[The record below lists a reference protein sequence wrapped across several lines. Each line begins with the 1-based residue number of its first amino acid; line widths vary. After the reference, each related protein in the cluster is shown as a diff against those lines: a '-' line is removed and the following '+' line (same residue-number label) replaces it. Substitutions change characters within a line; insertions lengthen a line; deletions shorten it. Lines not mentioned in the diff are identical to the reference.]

1 MQIKC
6 YISSRINNRK
16 EATVSIK
23 SLKNLVAVS
32 AIALTS
38 ACAFNGQLQR
48 PEATFDPYESANRKI
63 FAFNDGFYEHVMFPI
78 AKGYRK
84 ITTPSV
90 RERVRT
96 FVANL
101 KEPVSAANHLLQ
113 LEFAD
118 SLTNLGRFA
127 LNTTMGLG
135 GMYDVAQGWNLKP
148 SQTSFNETL
157 ASWCVAEGPYV
168 VVPFIGASTPRGITG
183 TLVDAVADPVYWA
196 TRNDANVHDKL
207 SYSYNAVK
215 YISVA
220 ENYEGLYEDLKH
232 NSVDFYSTMRS
243 AYRQNQSK
251 LKCRFANAPEAAAY
265 DFDFDVEEE

>member
-1 MQIKC
+1 M
-6 YISSRINNRK
+6 S
-16 EATVSIK
+16 TTF
-23 SLKNLVAVS
+23 LKKLVAVS
-32 AIALTS
+32 AVALTS
-38 ACAFNGQLQR
+38 ACAFDGQLQR
-48 PEATFDPYESANRKI
+48 PEATFDPYESTNRKI

-118 SLTNLGRFA
+118 SLKNLGRFA

-135 GMYDVAQGWNLKP
+135 GMYDVAQGWHLSP
-148 SQTSFNETL
+148 AQTSFNETL
-157 ASWCVAEGPYV
+157 ASWCVAEGPYM

-183 TLVDAVADPVYWA
+183 TLVDAAADPVYWA
-196 TRNDANVHDKL
+196 TQNDANIHDKITYT
-207 SYSYNAVK
+207 YSAVK
-215 YISVA
+215 YTSVA
-220 ENYEGLYEDLKH
+220 ENYMGLYEDLKA

-251 LKCRFANAPEAAAY
+251 FKCRFADEPVAATY
-265 DFDFDVEEE
+265 DFDFDTEE